1 MWPLPEGY
9 DFARN
14 HWYVAAWS
22 DELNNE
28 TPLERWILGEPVALY
43 RDDTGKP
50 VALEG
55 RCPHRNYPLA
65 KSLIHGDALECGY
78 HGFTFA
84 SDGKC
89 IRIPSQTTI
98 PRTCRVKSYP
108 LVEKWRWLWIWTGD
122 PSQADESLIPDH
134 DEINITSDGWLATQ
148 SLTHLLHARAEL
160 LHENLTDISHLAF
173 LHAGTVGTE
182 AIAAAPVEITQNDR
196 FMRGARFI
204 PNETLTGFFSEV
216 LDYDGPV
223 DRYVAIDFYSPHIH
237 VAIESFRYPGTDKP
251 IGEFR
256 VHHVVTPATRDTT
269 NYFVAFS
276 RTFARD
282 SQTVTDTM
290 NEVFAMA
297 IDQDIDAAE
306 AIERMIRT
314 MDQPKE
320 LLVKADEHSI
330 RARRWME
337 QLISAEKQ
345 LPPH

>member
-9 DFARN
+9 DYPRN

-22 DELNNE
+22 DELNHE

-43 RDDTGKP
+43 RDDEGRP

-65 KSLIHGDALECGY
+65 KSAIRGDALECGY

-84 SDGKC
+84 SDGSC
-89 IRIPSQTTI
+89 VRIPSQTTI
-98 PRTCRVKSYP
+98 PSVCRVKSYP
-108 LVEKWRWLWIWTGD
+108 LVEKWRWVWIWTGD
-122 PSQADESLIPDH
+122 PADADESLIPDH
-134 DEINITSDGWLATQ
+134 DEINVTAEGWLAEQ
-148 SLTHLLHARAEL
+148 SLTHLLRARPQL

-182 AIAAAPVEITQNDR
+182 AIAAASIEITEKGR
-196 FMRGARFI
+196 YMRGARFI

-216 LDYDGPV
+216 LNYDGPV
-223 DRYVAIDFYSPHIH
+223 DRYVAIDFYAPSMH
-237 VAIESFRYPGTDKP
+237 VALESFRKPGTDEP

-256 VHHVVTPATRDTT
+256 VHHVVTPATPTST
-269 NYFVAFS
+269 NYFIAWS

-282 SQTVTDTM
+282 DQSVTDTM
-290 NEVFAMA
+290 NRVFAMA
-297 IDQDIDAAE
+297 IDQDVDAAE
-306 AIERMIRT
+306 AIEKMILSMET
-314 MDQPKE
+314 PKE

-330 RARRWME
+330 RGRRWME
-337 QLISAEKQ
+337 KLIAVET
-345 LPPH
+345 

>member
-9 DFARN
+9 DYPRN

-43 RDDTGKP
+43 RDETGNA

-65 KSLIHGDALECGY
+65 KSPIRGSALECGY
-78 HGFTFA
+78 HGFTFD
-84 SDGKC
+84 SDGQC
-89 IRIPSQTTI
+89 IRIPSQTSI
-98 PRTCRVKSYP
+98 PSVCRVKSYP
-108 LVEKWRWLWIWTGD
+108 LVEKWKWVWIWTGNPD
-122 PSQADESLIPDH
+122 EADESLIPDH
-134 DEINITSDGWLATQ
+134 DEIAITADGWLAEQ
-148 SLTHLLHARAEL
+148 SLTHLLGARPQL

-182 AIAAAPVEITQNDR
+182 AVAAAEVEISENGR

-204 PNETLTGFFSEV
+204 PDETLTDFFSEV

-223 DRYVAIDFYSPHIH
+223 DRFVAIDFYAPSIH
-237 VAIESFRYPGTDKP
+237 VALESFRKPGTDEP

-256 VHHVVTPATRDTT
+256 VHHVVTPATKDST
-269 NYFVAFS
+269 NYFVAWS
-276 RTFARD
+276 RTFAREN
-282 SQTVTDTM
+282 QAVTDTM
-290 NEVFAMA
+290 NKVFAMA

-306 AIERMIRT
+306 SIEKIIRSMET
-314 MDQPKE
+314 PKE

-330 RARRWME
+330 RCRRWMAK
-337 QLISAEKQ
+337 LIGAEAQ
-345 LPPH
+345 